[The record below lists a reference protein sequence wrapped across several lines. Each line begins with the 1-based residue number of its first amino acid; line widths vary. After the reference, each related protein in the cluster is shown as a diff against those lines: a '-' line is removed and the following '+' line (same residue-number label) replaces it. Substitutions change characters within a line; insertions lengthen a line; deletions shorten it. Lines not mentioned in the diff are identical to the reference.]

1 MTAGAACPICAGA
14 GVQPLNSAGPRVLAG
29 DFRQASGW
37 IDNVQCEH
45 CGFGWNRSM
54 MGDGELAA
62 FYSQYAKKVHS
73 PDEDDLLFGPSA
85 ADTETLTTNQA
96 RFVAG
101 YVQSRRGRVL
111 DIGCGKGAFLQAF
124 TALKPGW
131 TPIGVEPSHEEA
143 ALARRHPAVEIHEG
157 MFGDVAFAPRT
168 FDLVTIMHV
177 LEHVARPDQL
187 LRQVHATLKPGGLLF
202 VEVPNVLDSNM
213 FYDLLLVEHLYH
225 FCPETLRRLLMR
237 EGFEV
242 IGEQPSTTYGAL
254 RMVARAGAAR
264 RKAAPPVAPVA
275 GRHARW
281 TKLWEAMGQ
290 LTETGAARAAAGRGV
305 ALFGAGMTAATWLT
319 YTGLAEVPLA
329 GCFDESPWKVGRKLL
344 NRPVLSV
351 DEIGRHDVDTL
362 LIATIPGS
370 QRAVREKLAQWCPPG
385 VEVLG
390 LESELG

>member
-1 MTAGAACPICAGA
+1 MTPGSACPLCGSDD
-14 GVQPLNSAGPRVLAG
+14 VLPLNSAGPRVLAG
-29 DFRQASGW
+29 DFRLASGW
-37 IDNVQCEH
+37 IDNVQCVR
-45 CGFGWNRSM
+45 CGFGWNHSM
-54 MGDGELAA
+54 MRDGELAA
-62 FYSQYAKKVHS
+62 FYSRYAKKVDS
-73 PDEDDLLFGPSA
+73 ADEDDLLFGPSA

-101 YVQSRRGRVL
+101 YIRSPQGRVL

-131 TPIGVEPSHEEA
+131 TPSGVEPSHEEA

-157 MFGDVAFAPRT
+157 MFGDVPFAPQT
-168 FDLVTIMHV
+168 FDLVTVMHV
-177 LEHVARPDQL
+177 LEHVSRPDQL
-187 LRQVHATLKPGGLLF
+187 LRQVHATLKPGGLVF

-225 FCPETLRRLLMR
+225 FCPETLRRLLVR

-242 IGEQPSTTYGAL
+242 IGQQPSTTYGAL
-254 RMVARAGAAR
+254 RIVARKSAAR
-264 RKAAPPVAPVA
+264 PKDDPPVEPVA
-275 GRHARW
+275 GGHERW
-281 TKLWEAMGQ
+281 TRLWDAMGQ
-290 LTETGAARAAAGRGV
+290 LAETGAARAAAGRGV

-319 YTGLAEVPLA
+319 YTVLAEVPLA
-329 GCFDESPWKVGRKLL
+329 GCFDESPWKIGRKLL
-344 NRPVLSV
+344 DRPVLSV
-351 DEIGRHDVDTL
+351 DDIGRHDVDTL

-370 QRAVREKLAQWCPPG
+370 QQAVKEKLAQWCPPG